1 MVLASVMVVLPR
13 VSIKLIGSKVV
24 LVGFLVKLA
33 GSVVVE
39 VAAAGSAMTDSRLAA
54 QRLENQKQ
62 TSFWKSLAPSRLY
75 SPTRGCCAS
84 P

>member
-1 MVLASVMVVLPR
+1 VVLASVIVVLPS
-13 VSIKLIGSKVV
+13 VSIKLIGSRVV

-39 VAAAGSAMTDSRLAA
+39 VAAAGSAMTDSRLAT
-54 QRLENQKQ
+54 QMLENQKQ
-62 TSFWKSLAPSRLY
+62 TSFLAPFRLY
-75 SPTRGCCAS
+75 NRTRDCCAS